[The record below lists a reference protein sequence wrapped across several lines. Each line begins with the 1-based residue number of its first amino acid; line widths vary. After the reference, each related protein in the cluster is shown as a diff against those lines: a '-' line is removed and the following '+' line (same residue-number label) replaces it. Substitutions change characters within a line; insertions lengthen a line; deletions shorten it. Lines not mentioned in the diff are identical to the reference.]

1 LRNSGREWG
10 REGGKE
16 KGGREEIVRRVSE
29 WSVNQNNRP
38 FFWGQSV
45 DQFVIIFSYSGEY
58 AQAPWRKLMDSA
70 VLSQAPVSTAALHKL
85 HKSLTK
91 SAENSCSASHLWQ
104 SWRYSGR
111 RTEEK
116 EAQRLR
122 NSHNLRRL
130 DWGVVERTRAWQLLA
145 HAHNVR
151 ASLCCPVKLYRF
163 PQTRYRV
170 LAVR

>member
-1 LRNSGREWG
+1 VLQ
-10 REGGKE
+10 
-16 KGGREEIVRRVSE
+16 KGAAPQNASE
-29 WSVNQNNRP
+29 NASQLTIEMSLPV
-38 FFWGQSV
+38 
-45 DQFVIIFSYSGEY
+45 YSFPDMRAY
-58 AQAPWRKLMDSA
+58 C
-70 VLSQAPVSTAALHKL
+70 VLSNGTAIETAFGGISFKHTHTHARSVKTEKNYWFET
-85 HKSLTK
+85 H
-91 SAENSCSASHLWQ
+91 SCSASHLWQ